1 MRKLTVFNNISLD
14 GYFTDANGDMSWARK
29 PDPEFNE
36 FTQSNAR
43 GGGVLVFGRVT
54 YELMIKFWPT
64 PMAMQTMPVVAAQ
77 MNSAEKIVF
86 SNTLKQP
93 TWNNTRAIGGDIV
106 AAMREIKSQPGADMV
121 IMGSGQIV
129 AQMTEADLV
138 DQFQF
143 VLCPIV
149 IGAGR
154 TLFEGVTRR
163 PALKRLEERAFG
175 NGNVFL
181 RYEPA
186 R

>member
-1 MRKLTVFNNISLD
+1 MRKLTVFNNVSID
-14 GYFTDANGDMSWARK
+14 GYFTDAQGEMNWARK

-36 FTQSNAR
+36 FTQSNAQ

-64 PMAMQTMPVVAAQ
+64 PMAMQTMPVVAQ
-77 MNSAEKIVF
+77 SMNNSQKIVF
-86 SNTLKQP
+86 SNTLKNP

-106 AAMREIKSQPGADMV
+106 AAMRDLKSQPGPDMV
-121 IMGSGQIV
+121 IMGSGKIV
-129 AQMTEADLV
+129 AQMTQADLV
-138 DQFQF
+138 DQFQL
-143 VLCPIV
+143 VVCPIV
-149 IGAGR
+149 LGAGR

-163 PALKRLEERAFG
+163 PALNRVQERAFG

-181 RYEPA
+181 RYEPV